1 MITSISRNLAQQIV
15 DNIHAVCGY
24 HVNFINTNGM
34 IYASSDPDRLNTY
47 HDIGR
52 ESARTGETIEVESD
66 EQFPGTH
73 KGINI
78 PVFHHMRV
86 IAVVGISGEPS
97 EVRRFAKL
105 AERIASLLLHEQEL
119 NAVHRTLDEKKQY
132 MIRSLIYS
140 EFENMDY
147 LRECFREFNIVW
159 EQTYRMVQIEVNSR
173 YNPVNISLLEQQVEA
188 LFSSMRNGIYVYNY
202 PKLFIG
208 LVEAEE
214 FDKKEYMFIRF
225 AEGHGEIVKTAIG
238 KAVEVYKC
246 NESYQSAEHA
256 LKTIKDKELY
266 YVNFDTLTLEILFSG
281 ISKQQFREFSDKVL
295 STLSREDRKF
305 LEIYYEK
312 EMSLAATAEEL
323 FLHKNTVQQRLN
335 RISQSSGL
343 NPRKFR
349 EAVLFYLALRDQG

>member
-1 MITSISRNLAQQIV
+1 M
-15 DNIHAVCGY
+15 
-24 HVNFINTNGM
+24 
-34 IYASSDPDRLNTY
+34 
-47 HDIGR
+47 
-52 ESARTGETIEVESD
+52 
-66 EQFPGTH
+66 
-73 KGINI
+73 
-78 PVFHHMRV
+78 FHHMRV

-295 STLSREDRKF
+295 STLSGEDRKF

-349 EAVLFYLALRDQG
+349 EAVLFYLALRNQG

>member
-1 MITSISRNLAQQIV
+1 M
-15 DNIHAVCGY
+15 
-24 HVNFINTNGM
+24 
-34 IYASSDPDRLNTY
+34 
-47 HDIGR
+47 
-52 ESARTGETIEVESD
+52 
-66 EQFPGTH
+66 
-73 KGINI
+73 
-78 PVFHHMRV
+78 
-86 IAVVGISGEPS
+86 
-97 EVRRFAKL
+97 
-105 AERIASLLLHEQEL
+105 
-119 NAVHRTLDEKKQY
+119 
-132 MIRSLIYS
+132 
-140 EFENMDY
+140 
-147 LRECFREFNIVW
+147 
-159 EQTYRMVQIEVNSR
+159 
-173 YNPVNISLLEQQVEA
+173 
-188 LFSSMRNGIYVYNY
+188 
-202 PKLFIG
+202 
-208 LVEAEE
+208 
-214 FDKKEYMFIRF
+214 
-225 AEGHGEIVKTAIG
+225 KTAIG

-295 STLSREDRKF
+295 STLSGEDRKF

>member
-86 IAVVGISGEPS
+86 IAVVGISGDPS

-119 NAVHRTLDEKKQY
+119 NAAHRTSDEKKQY

-147 LRECFREFNIVW
+147 LRECFREFKI
-159 EQTYRMVQIEVNSR
+159 T
-173 YNPVNISLLEQQVEA
+173 
-188 LFSSMRNGIYVYNY
+188 
-202 PKLFIG
+202 
-208 LVEAEE
+208 
-214 FDKKEYMFIRF
+214 
-225 AEGHGEIVKTAIG
+225 EGE
-238 KAVEVYKC
+238 
-246 NESYQSAEHA
+246 
-256 LKTIKDKELY
+256 
-266 YVNFDTLTLEILFSG
+266 DTLCEVKYKPYSGNLSFMILSEG
-281 ISKQQFREFSDKVL
+281 DRIAVISSSAL
-295 STLSREDRKF
+295 PSREQIFEVRGIRVVLDSDIAVSQLMKSCAKLGIRVLHAKPRNCEAKGVIEKF
-305 LEIYYEK
+305 HQVVDGFIAEVRVAHVH
-312 EMSLAATAEEL
+312 SVEEL
-323 FLHKNTVQQRLN
+323 NEKWKWNCFGMTPGYTEVSEYLQFLSGNSEQR
-335 RISQSSGL
+335 
-343 NPRKFR
+343 
-349 EAVLFYLALRDQG
+349 